1 MNTPLFDITEDG
13 VLEAYHGR
21 EAHVCVPEGVRAI
34 DRRVFAGDPYV
45 ESISLPDS
53 IENVDESNFKDC
65 PKLRFYEADGVR
77 YLGNSR
83 NPCLVLVGVDRPQV
97 SLAVRDGCRLIME
110 KAAEEQTALS
120 RVTLPDTLTHIGY
133 MAFYGCTALCELSLS
148 KSLTHVGACAF
159 EDTALT
165 AVHLPESVT
174 HVGREA
180 FSAATLREVT
190 LPDGIRHIGRD
201 AFTRN
206 ALTFTEDAEG
216 YYLGSRQSPYL
227 CFMRPKND
235 AASVLHVHDGCRF
248 IYAGACMRMEALS
261 EAVLPEGLT
270 HVGEEAFREC
280 PALVS
285 ISLPSTLSCIDE
297 CAFASCEALRSI
309 ELPTGELSVG
319 CGAFMGCRSLEHI
332 TLTHARVGDNAFS
345 DCESLRELTVRE
357 GCLLWGDYI
366 FSGCTALRL
375 ATLPRSLEGRFTDEE
390 FVDSE
395 PIELRYV

>member
-1 MNTPLFDITEDG
+1 MSQPTFTITDG
-13 VLEAYHGR
+13 VLKAYRGR
-21 EAHVCVPEGVRAI
+21 EAHVCVPDGVRAI

-53 IENVDESNFKDC
+53 IEQIDESNFKDC

-110 KAAEEQTALS
+110 KAAEEQTALM
-120 RVTLPDTLTHIGY
+120 RVTLPDSLTHIGY
-133 MAFYGCTALCELSLS
+133 MAFYGCTALCELTLPRN
-148 KSLTHVGACAF
+148 LTHVGACAF

-165 AVHLPESVT
+165 AVLLPESVT

-180 FSAATLREVT
+180 FSTATLREVT
-190 LPDGIRHIGRD
+190 LPDGIQHIGRD

-216 YYLGSRQSPYL
+216 CYLGSRQNPYL
-227 CFMRPKND
+227 CFMRPRSTE
-235 AASVLHVHDGCRF
+235 AEALHIREGCRF
-248 IYAGACMRMEALS
+248 IYVGACMRIKKLR
-261 EAVLPEGLT
+261 EAVLPEGLV
-270 HVGEEAFREC
+270 HIGEDAFREC
-280 PALVS
+280 HVLVN
-285 ISLPSTLSCIDE
+285 ISLPNTLSVIDA
-297 CAFASCEALRSI
+297 CAFACCEALESI
-309 ELPTGELSVG
+309 ALPRGELAIES
-319 CGAFMGCRSLEHI
+319 GAFMGCRALEHI
-332 TLTHARVGDNAFS
+332 TLPHARVGDNAFS
-345 DCESLRELTVRE
+345 DCEGLRELTVCE

-375 ATLPRSLEGRFTDEE
+375 ATLPRALEGRFTDEE
-390 FVDSE
+390 FEDSE
-395 PIELRYV
+395 HIELRYV